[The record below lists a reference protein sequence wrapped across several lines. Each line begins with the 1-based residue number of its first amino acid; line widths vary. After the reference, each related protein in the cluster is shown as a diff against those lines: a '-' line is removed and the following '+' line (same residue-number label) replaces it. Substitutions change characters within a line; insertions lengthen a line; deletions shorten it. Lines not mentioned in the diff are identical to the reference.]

1 MIKNSAAMN
10 MNISNFF
17 CATMS
22 FVIYNSIQ
30 QSNEDWK
37 KKMAAER
44 KQKSRLLQDQ
54 ALVLKQSRESK
65 QQSRAKL
72 TPQEKQTINKK
83 RRDARAILHSTES
96 QHRRQERRT
105 QEKLR
110 VRLFRNKQASSTGPK
125 KNATQRRDLKFFIKK
140 AMRVAANHLH
150 RSKYSDDP
158 TIHRA
163 PVCIICDC
171 FVIGTERIRKLRE
184 WEIREHGHR

>member
-1 MIKNSAAMN
+1 MVATSLANEMVCERRSIDGSERYVRCCICVCMMSMIKNSAAMN

-110 VRLFRNKQASSTGPK
+110 VRLFRNKQASS
-125 KNATQRRDLKFFIKK
+125 I
-140 AMRVAANHLH
+140 
-150 RSKYSDDP
+150 
-158 TIHRA
+158 RA
-163 PVCIICDC
+163 P
-171 FVIGTERIRKLRE
+171 RKMQHNA
-184 WEIREHGHR
+184 EISNFSSKRQ